1 MKKKKCIAAGA
12 LAAFLLCESL
22 FTPNLAGMG
31 AGLLQVQ
38 AAAANVA
45 LNKEATSSANETTAL
60 SADKAVDGDKE
71 SDEGRWSSGD
81 MGSNRDNPQWLVI
94 DLAAQKTD
102 VESISV
108 YFNKKAWSTEYQIQT
123 SDSNASDA
131 QWETVY
137 EMSRASADVQRNDP
151 DVFQASDLS
160 SSALK
165 RYVRFYFKKG
175 NLNGWKCISVKEI
188 EIMGTQS
195 GKTAAGVLKDIPDA
209 MTVESGEDQLSLPSD
224 SENYDISIHGSEADQ
239 ILGTDGKA
247 AALRIGDRSF
257 NVILKAVNKNNP
269 QDTAKKNVT
278 VTVKGNTDQYPE
290 LFKNVT
296 NPNPMPK
303 VLPTIQEWYGYEG
316 NFELTEQS
324 RIVVN
329 DVAGVDAEEA
339 AKEMQSDIHDIC
351 GLDLKI
357 VKGTSAGAQDIYLE
371 SQTEDIYDTGKE
383 GYLLVNGEEGIKIYS
398 SAKTGLLYGT
408 VTVEQMLYQDD
419 EHKSVPKGVI
429 RDYPLYE
436 MRGIMFDIA
445 RIPTRMP
452 FLNDYTKIMKWY
464 KLNEMQLHINDN
476 QWSQPAYSANYEDW
490 AETEASHRLQSELFP
505 SLAAQKSKFV
515 KTGDSADRYDYYYN
529 VHTGKNGEL
538 YYTKDEFRKMNEEAK
553 ARGIQVVA
561 ELDTPGHSAAYTKY
575 VHDHQEEVI
584 KSLVKYGYLN
594 RADYLGADGNVK
606 QGASFY
612 IHNPNNWELLSLDDQ
627 SSNAEV
633 KQNAIN
639 AKIFMKALFDEYL
652 GGIDGIE
659 AIFDAKNVNAGV
671 DEYWDKSGGN
681 KEAFRRYMNEM
692 YSYLHDKYDVEVE
705 MWGALQIIQG
715 STPVNN
721 NIILNMWSHSEDNP
735 TARLAEGFRLINTP
749 QTFLYN
755 TPGRYHKDMIQEN
768 NLFYNW
774 DPSIFSG
781 GVKTEK
787 GDPQVLGAKTALW
800 GDENREGITEAD
812 LNERYLRAAAMVSQK
827 TWGSDK
833 ETSFVS
839 YEQTFDAL
847 REGPGTAISYE
858 IESASDVVADYD
870 FANLSAD
877 GKTIYDAS
885 GNGYDA
891 QVTGGVKTEKD
902 GETYLKFDGNT
913 IIETPLTTLGYPY
926 TMSFDVYLDGTENN
940 TKESS
945 LFSGYDGRLQVAG
958 INGSLSLNRDYF
970 NQSFDYQIKNNEK
983 HRITIVG
990 TYQATKLYVDGVFK
1004 KILYAAASDPENS
1017 GTLGASTW
1025 TDADNNYR
1033 TTFVFPL
1040 NEIGKNFSGYLGNIK
1055 AYNKALSVE
1064 ELTAENNTTSLVDVA
1079 RNRGAYTDLGN
1090 KNYKGDEMRLYPAW
1104 KATDGD
1110 GHVKDTQ
1117 GVTTSYESRWYSSD
1131 RNDDFLMVDL
1141 GTERNISKV
1150 VIDWAAGRYATKY
1163 NIQTSLNGTNWT
1175 TVKSI
1180 TANESAWTED
1190 TFTAT
1195 KARYVRMQGVQ
1206 RKASEYGICEIK
1218 VYEAVDK
1225 TKLKNACE
1233 QAKSMLQNVKV
1244 DFENGSKSVGLWQSY
1259 RKANTVITDVLAG
1272 QEEVDMAASELKA
1285 AQMNYTQKKTEYK
1298 DNIAKEVTNAEKDLS
1313 GYTQES
1319 AQRYQ
1324 EALERAENLAKD
1336 ADVQP
1341 GELEEAWKE
1350 LKEAK
1355 TALVSKEEQKQA
1367 LRELQEILQELADV
1381 DFGKFSNQ
1389 SGNALKEAIQS
1400 AQQIAEKTDATM
1412 KELQDAKQKVE
1423 EARSKV
1429 VNITPLKTI
1438 LAEAEQKNFA
1448 DYTVG
1453 SAKRATDIV
1462 NEARAALEDATE
1474 QQVSNIKKSWDTCV
1488 SELVDIRNLRTAISN
1503 AENIDKALYT
1513 EASMEK
1519 LTQSLAEA
1527 KEVFGKEDPA
1537 RAEVDGAAESLNL
1550 AIKGLERKDSGK
1562 EPETPTPT
1570 PTPEPTPTPNPAP
1583 TPAVPS
1589 VPAKGSTFTD
1599 AKGFTYKVMK
1609 SDAKNGTVA
1618 VTGNSKKKGKLIVP
1632 ATVVKDGYTFK
1643 VTEVAAKAFQN
1654 NKKLTTL
1661 VLGANVS
1668 KIGAKS
1674 FYKNAKL
1681 KNITFKN
1688 KNAVKI
1694 GSQAFKGIKATAK
1707 VTVPKKMTAK
1717 NFNKLKK
1724 GMKSAGKKIKYKK
1737 K

>member
-22 FTPNLAGMG
+22 FTPNLTGMG

-81 MGSNRDNPQWLVI
+81 MGTNRDNPQWLVI
-94 DLAAQKTD
+94 DLAAQKTE
-102 VESISV
+102 VESINV
-108 YFNKKAWSTEYQIQT
+108 YFNKKAWSTEYEIQT

-137 EMSRASADVQRNDP
+137 TMSRASADVQRNDP
-151 DVFQASDLS
+151 DVIQASNLS

-209 MTVESGEDQLSLPSD
+209 MTVESGEDQLSIPSD

-339 AKEMQSDIHDIC
+339 AKEIQSDIHDIC
-351 GLDLKI
+351 GLDLNI

-371 SQTEDIYDTGKE
+371 SQTEDTYDTGKE

-398 SAKTGLLYGT
+398 STKTGLLYGT
-408 VTVEQMLYQDD
+408 VTVEQILYQDE

-505 SLAAQKSKFV
+505 SLATQDSKFV

-639 AKIFMKALFDEYL
+639 ARIFMKALFDEYL

-659 AIFDAKNVNAGV
+659 AVFDAKNVNAGV
-671 DEYWDKSGGN
+671 DEYWDRTDAN

-692 YSYLHDKYDVEVE
+692 YSYLHDTYGVEVE

-749 QTFLYN
+749 QTYLYN

-827 TWGSDK
+827 TWGSNK

-839 YEQTFDAL
+839 YEQTLDAL

-858 IESASDVVADYD
+858 IESASDVVVNYD

-958 INGSLSLNRDYF
+958 INGSLSLKRDYF
-970 NQSFDYQIKNNEK
+970 NQSFDYKIQANEK

-1040 NEIGKNFSGYLGNIK
+1040 NEIGKNFSGYLGNIR
-1055 AYNKALSVE
+1055 AYNKALSTE
-1064 ELTAENNTTSLVDVA
+1064 ELNAEGSTTALVDVA

-1090 KNYKGDEMRLYPAW
+1090 KTYKGDEMRLYPAW

-1190 TFTAT
+1190 TFSAT

-1225 TKLKNACE
+1225 TNLKNACE

-1350 LKEAK
+1350 LEAAKAGLRKKE
-1355 TALVSKEEQKQA
+1355 TE
-1367 LRELQEILQELADV
+1367 
-1381 DFGKFSNQ
+1381 
-1389 SGNALKEAIQS
+1389 
-1400 AQQIAEKTDATM
+1400 
-1412 KELQDAKQKVE
+1412 
-1423 EARSKV
+1423 
-1429 VNITPLKTI
+1429 TP
-1438 LAEAEQKNFA
+1438 
-1448 DYTVG
+1448 
-1453 SAKRATDIV
+1453 
-1462 NEARAALEDATE
+1462 
-1474 QQVSNIKKSWDTCV
+1474 DT
-1488 SELVDIRNLRTAISN
+1488 N
-1503 AENIDKALYT
+1503 
-1513 EASMEK
+1513 
-1519 LTQSLAEA
+1519 
-1527 KEVFGKEDPA
+1527 P
-1537 RAEVDGAAESLNL
+1537 
-1550 AIKGLERKDSGK
+1550 
-1562 EPETPTPT
+1562 TPTPT
-1570 PTPEPTPTPNPAP
+1570 PTPTPNP

-1599 AKGFTYKVMK
+1599 AKGFVYKVIK

-1618 VTGNSKKKGKLIVP
+1618 VTGNSKRKGKMIIP

-1661 VLGANVS
+1661 VLGVNVS

-1674 FYKNAKL
+1674 FYKNTKL
-1681 KNITFKN
+1681 KSITFKN

-1707 VTVPKKMTAK
+1707 VNVPKKMTAK

-1724 GMKSAGKKIKYKK
+1724 AMKSAGKKIKYRKK
-1737 K
+1737 

>member
-22 FTPNLAGMG
+22 FTPNLTGMG

-81 MGSNRDNPQWLVI
+81 MGTNRDNPQWLVI
-94 DLAAQKTD
+94 DLAAQKTE
-102 VESISV
+102 VESINV
-108 YFNKKAWSTEYQIQT
+108 YFNKKAWSTEYEIQT

-137 EMSRASADVQRNDP
+137 TMSRASADVQRNDP
-151 DVFQASDLS
+151 DVIQASNLS

-209 MTVESGEDQLSLPSD
+209 MTVESGEDQLSIPSD

-351 GLDLKI
+351 GLDLNI

-371 SQTEDIYDTGKE
+371 SQTEDTYDTGKE

-398 SAKTGLLYGT
+398 STKTGLLYGT
-408 VTVEQMLYQDD
+408 VTVEQILYQDE

-505 SLAAQKSKFV
+505 SLATQDSKFV

-639 AKIFMKALFDEYL
+639 ARIFMKALFDEYL

-659 AIFDAKNVNAGV
+659 AVFDAKNVNAGV
-671 DEYWDKSGGN
+671 DEYWDRTDAN

-692 YSYLHDKYDVEVE
+692 YSYLHDTYGVEVE

-749 QTFLYN
+749 QTYLYN

-827 TWGSDK
+827 TWGSNK

-839 YEQTFDAL
+839 YEQTLDAL

-858 IESASDVVADYD
+858 IESASDVVVNYD

-1324 EALERAENLAKD
+1324 EALKRAENLAKD

-1341 GELEEAWKE
+1341 GELEAAWKE
-1350 LKEAK
+1350 LEAAKAGLRKKE
-1355 TALVSKEEQKQA
+1355 
-1367 LRELQEILQELADV
+1367 
-1381 DFGKFSNQ
+1381 
-1389 SGNALKEAIQS
+1389 
-1400 AQQIAEKTDATM
+1400 
-1412 KELQDAKQKVE
+1412 
-1423 EARSKV
+1423 
-1429 VNITPLKTI
+1429 
-1438 LAEAEQKNFA
+1438 
-1448 DYTVG
+1448 
-1453 SAKRATDIV
+1453 
-1462 NEARAALEDATE
+1462 TE
-1474 QQVSNIKKSWDTCV
+1474 TSDT
-1488 SELVDIRNLRTAISN
+1488 N
-1503 AENIDKALYT
+1503 
-1513 EASMEK
+1513 
-1519 LTQSLAEA
+1519 
-1527 KEVFGKEDPA
+1527 P
-1537 RAEVDGAAESLNL
+1537 
-1550 AIKGLERKDSGK
+1550 
-1562 EPETPTPT
+1562 TPTPT
-1570 PTPEPTPTPNPAP
+1570 PTPNP

>member
-22 FTPNLAGMG
+22 FTPNLTGMG

-81 MGSNRDNPQWLVI
+81 MGTNRDNPQWLVI
-94 DLAAQKTD
+94 DLAAQKTE
-102 VESISV
+102 VESINV
-108 YFNKKAWSTEYQIQT
+108 YFNKKAWSTEYEIQT

-137 EMSRASADVQRNDP
+137 TMSRASADVQRNDP
-151 DVFQASDLS
+151 DVIQASNLS

-209 MTVESGEDQLSLPSD
+209 MTVESGEDQLSIPSD

-339 AKEMQSDIHDIC
+339 AKEIQSDIHDIC
-351 GLDLKI
+351 GLDLNI

-371 SQTEDIYDTGKE
+371 SQTEDTYDTGKE

-398 SAKTGLLYGT
+398 STKTGLLYGT
-408 VTVEQMLYQDD
+408 VTVEQILYQDE

-505 SLAAQKSKFV
+505 SLATQDSKFV

-639 AKIFMKALFDEYL
+639 ARIFMKALFDEYL

-659 AIFDAKNVNAGV
+659 AVFDAKNVNAGV
-671 DEYWDKSGGN
+671 DEYWDRTDAN

-692 YSYLHDKYDVEVE
+692 YSYLHDTYGVEVE

-749 QTFLYN
+749 QTYLYN

-827 TWGSDK
+827 TWGSNK

-839 YEQTFDAL
+839 YEQTLDAL

-858 IESASDVVADYD
+858 IESASDVVVNYD

-1040 NEIGKNFSGYLGNIK
+1040 NEIGKNFSGYLGNIR
-1055 AYNKALSVE
+1055 AYNKALSAE
-1064 ELTAENNTTSLVDVA
+1064 ELNAEGSTTALVDVA

-1090 KNYKGDEMRLYPAW
+1090 KTYKGDEMRLYPAW

-1110 GHVKDTQ
+1110 GHVKDTR

-1324 EALERAENLAKD
+1324 EALKRAENLAKD

-1341 GELEEAWKE
+1341 GELEAAWKE
-1350 LKEAK
+1350 LEAAKAGLRKKE
-1355 TALVSKEEQKQA
+1355 
-1367 LRELQEILQELADV
+1367 
-1381 DFGKFSNQ
+1381 
-1389 SGNALKEAIQS
+1389 
-1400 AQQIAEKTDATM
+1400 
-1412 KELQDAKQKVE
+1412 
-1423 EARSKV
+1423 
-1429 VNITPLKTI
+1429 
-1438 LAEAEQKNFA
+1438 
-1448 DYTVG
+1448 
-1453 SAKRATDIV
+1453 
-1462 NEARAALEDATE
+1462 TE
-1474 QQVSNIKKSWDTCV
+1474 TSDT
-1488 SELVDIRNLRTAISN
+1488 N
-1503 AENIDKALYT
+1503 
-1513 EASMEK
+1513 
-1519 LTQSLAEA
+1519 
-1527 KEVFGKEDPA
+1527 P
-1537 RAEVDGAAESLNL
+1537 
-1550 AIKGLERKDSGK
+1550 
-1562 EPETPTPT
+1562 TPTPT
-1570 PTPEPTPTPNPAP
+1570 PTPNP

>member
-81 MGSNRDNPQWLVI
+81 MGTNRDNPQWLVI

-151 DVFQASDLS
+151 DVIQASNLS

-278 VTVKGNTDQYPE
+278 VTVKGNTDKYPE
-290 LFKNVT
+290 LFKKVT
-296 NPNPMPK
+296 NPNLMPK

-351 GLDLKI
+351 GLDLNI

-371 SQTEDIYDTGKE
+371 SQTEDTYDTGKE

-398 SAKTGLLYGT
+398 STKTGLLYGT
-408 VTVEQMLYQDD
+408 VTVEQILYQDE

-505 SLAAQKSKFV
+505 SLATQDSKFV

-639 AKIFMKALFDEYL
+639 ARIFMKALFDEYL

-659 AIFDAKNVNAGV
+659 AVFDAKNVNAGV
-671 DEYWDKSGGN
+671 DEYWDRTDAN

-692 YSYLHDKYDVEVE
+692 YSYLHDTYGVEVE

-749 QTFLYN
+749 QTYLYN

-827 TWGSDK
+827 TWGSNK

-839 YEQTFDAL
+839 YEQTLDAL

-858 IESASDVVADYD
+858 IESASDVVVNYD

-877 GKTIYDAS
+877 GKTIYDTS

-913 IIETPLTTLGYPY
+913 VIETPLTTLGYPY
-926 TMSFDVYLDGTENN
+926 TMSFDIYMDGTENN

-970 NQSFDYQIKNNEK
+970 NQSFDYKIQANEK

-1190 TFTAT
+1190 TFSAT

-1225 TKLKNACE
+1225 TNLKNACE

-1341 GELEEAWKE
+1341 GELEAAWKE
-1350 LKEAK
+1350 LEAAKAGLRKKE
-1355 TALVSKEEQKQA
+1355 TE
-1367 LRELQEILQELADV
+1367 
-1381 DFGKFSNQ
+1381 
-1389 SGNALKEAIQS
+1389 
-1400 AQQIAEKTDATM
+1400 
-1412 KELQDAKQKVE
+1412 
-1423 EARSKV
+1423 
-1429 VNITPLKTI
+1429 TP
-1438 LAEAEQKNFA
+1438 
-1448 DYTVG
+1448 
-1453 SAKRATDIV
+1453 
-1462 NEARAALEDATE
+1462 
-1474 QQVSNIKKSWDTCV
+1474 DT
-1488 SELVDIRNLRTAISN
+1488 N
-1503 AENIDKALYT
+1503 
-1513 EASMEK
+1513 
-1519 LTQSLAEA
+1519 
-1527 KEVFGKEDPA
+1527 
-1537 RAEVDGAAESLNL
+1537 
-1550 AIKGLERKDSGK
+1550 
-1562 EPETPTPT
+1562 PTPT
-1570 PTPEPTPTPNPAP
+1570 PIPTPNP

-1599 AKGFTYKVMK
+1599 AKGFVYKVIK

-1618 VTGNSKKKGKLIVP
+1618 VTGNSKRKGKMIIP

-1661 VLGANVS
+1661 VLGVNVS

-1674 FYKNAKL
+1674 FYKNTKL
-1681 KNITFKN
+1681 KSITFKN

-1707 VTVPKKMTAK
+1707 VNVPKKMTAK

-1724 GMKSAGKKIKYKK
+1724 AMKSAGKKIKYRKK
-1737 K
+1737 

>member
-45 LNKEATSSANETTAL
+45 LNKEVTSSANETTAL

-278 VTVKGNTDQYPE
+278 VTVKGNTDKYPE
-290 LFKNVT
+290 LFKKVT
-296 NPNPMPK
+296 NPNLMPK

-351 GLDLKI
+351 GLDLNI

-371 SQTEDIYDTGKE
+371 SQTEDTYDTGKE

-408 VTVEQMLYQDD
+408 VTVEQMLYQDN

-476 QWSQPAYSANYEDW
+476 QWSQPAYSANYKDW

-505 SLAAQKSKFV
+505 SLATQDSKFV

-627 SSNAEV
+627 SSNTEV

-639 AKIFMKALFDEYL
+639 ARIFMKALFDEYL

-659 AIFDAKNVNAGV
+659 AVFDAKNVNAGV
-671 DEYWDKSGGN
+671 DEYWDRTDAN

-692 YSYLHDKYDVEVE
+692 YSYLHDTYGVEVE

-721 NIILNMWSHSEDNP
+721 NIILNMWSHLEDNP
-735 TARLAEGFRLINTP
+735 TARLAEGFRLVNVP
-749 QTFLYN
+749 QTYLYN

-827 TWGSDK
+827 TWGSNK

-839 YEQTFDAL
+839 YEQTLDAL

-858 IESASDVVADYD
+858 IESASDVVVNYD

-885 GNGYDA
+885 GNGYDG

-902 GETYLKFDGNT
+902 GETYLKFDRNT
-913 IIETPLTTLGYPY
+913 VIETPLTTLGYPY
-926 TMSFDVYLDGTENN
+926 TMSFDIYMDGTENN

-970 NQSFDYQIKNNEK
+970 NQSFDYKIQANEK

-1040 NEIGKNFSGYLGNIK
+1040 NEIGKKFSGYLGNIR
-1055 AYNKALSVE
+1055 AYNKALSAE
-1064 ELTAENNTTSLVDVA
+1064 ELNAEGSTTALVDVA

-1090 KNYKGDEMRLYPAW
+1090 KTYKGDEMRLYPAW

-1350 LKEAK
+1350 LEAAKAGLRKKE
-1355 TALVSKEEQKQA
+1355 TE
-1367 LRELQEILQELADV
+1367 
-1381 DFGKFSNQ
+1381 
-1389 SGNALKEAIQS
+1389 
-1400 AQQIAEKTDATM
+1400 
-1412 KELQDAKQKVE
+1412 
-1423 EARSKV
+1423 
-1429 VNITPLKTI
+1429 TP
-1438 LAEAEQKNFA
+1438 
-1448 DYTVG
+1448 
-1453 SAKRATDIV
+1453 
-1462 NEARAALEDATE
+1462 
-1474 QQVSNIKKSWDTCV
+1474 DT
-1488 SELVDIRNLRTAISN
+1488 N
-1503 AENIDKALYT
+1503 
-1513 EASMEK
+1513 
-1519 LTQSLAEA
+1519 
-1527 KEVFGKEDPA
+1527 P
-1537 RAEVDGAAESLNL
+1537 
-1550 AIKGLERKDSGK
+1550 
-1562 EPETPTPT
+1562 TPTPT
-1570 PTPEPTPTPNPAP
+1570 PTPNP

-1599 AKGFTYKVMK
+1599 AKGFVYKVIK

>member
-45 LNKEATSSANETTAL
+45 LNKEVTSSANETTAL

-81 MGSNRDNPQWLVI
+81 MGTNRDNPQWLVI

-278 VTVKGNTDQYPE
+278 VTVKGNTDKYPE
-290 LFKNVT
+290 LFKKVT
-296 NPNPMPK
+296 NPNLMPK

-351 GLDLKI
+351 GLDLNI

-371 SQTEDIYDTGKE
+371 SQTEDTYDTGKE

-398 SAKTGLLYGT
+398 STKTGLLYGT
-408 VTVEQMLYQDD
+408 VTVEQILYQDE

-505 SLAAQKSKFV
+505 SLATQDSKFV

-594 RADYLGADGNVK
+594 AADYLDASGNVK
-606 QGASFY
+606 QGVSFY

-721 NIILNMWSHSEDNP
+721 NIILNMWSDSEDNP

-827 TWGSDK
+827 TWGSNK

-839 YEQTFDAL
+839 YEQTLDAL

-858 IESASDVVADYD
+858 IESASDVVVNYD

-990 TYQATKLYVDGVFK
+990 TYQTTKLYVDGVFK

-1033 TTFVFPL
+1033 TTFVFSL

-1225 TKLKNACE
+1225 TNLKNACE

-1341 GELEEAWKE
+1341 GELEAAWKE
-1350 LKEAK
+1350 LEAAKAGLRKKE
-1355 TALVSKEEQKQA
+1355 TE
-1367 LRELQEILQELADV
+1367 
-1381 DFGKFSNQ
+1381 
-1389 SGNALKEAIQS
+1389 
-1400 AQQIAEKTDATM
+1400 
-1412 KELQDAKQKVE
+1412 
-1423 EARSKV
+1423 
-1429 VNITPLKTI
+1429 TP
-1438 LAEAEQKNFA
+1438 
-1448 DYTVG
+1448 
-1453 SAKRATDIV
+1453 
-1462 NEARAALEDATE
+1462 
-1474 QQVSNIKKSWDTCV
+1474 DT
-1488 SELVDIRNLRTAISN
+1488 N
-1503 AENIDKALYT
+1503 
-1513 EASMEK
+1513 
-1519 LTQSLAEA
+1519 
-1527 KEVFGKEDPA
+1527 
-1537 RAEVDGAAESLNL
+1537 
-1550 AIKGLERKDSGK
+1550 
-1562 EPETPTPT
+1562 PTPT
-1570 PTPEPTPTPNPAP
+1570 PIPTPNP

-1589 VPAKGSTFTD
+1589 VPEKGSTFTD
-1599 AKGFTYKVMK
+1599 AKGFVYKVIK

-1618 VTGNSKKKGKLIVP
+1618 VTGNSKRKGKMIIP

-1661 VLGANVS
+1661 VLGVNVS

-1674 FYKNAKL
+1674 FYKNTKL
-1681 KNITFKN
+1681 KSITFKN

-1707 VTVPKKMTAK
+1707 VNVPKKMTAK

-1724 GMKSAGKKIKYKK
+1724 AMKSAGKKIKYRKK
-1737 K
+1737 

>member
-22 FTPNLAGMG
+22 FTPNLTGMG

-81 MGSNRDNPQWLVI
+81 MGTNRDNPQWLVI
-94 DLAAQKTD
+94 DLAAQKTE
-102 VESISV
+102 VESINV
-108 YFNKKAWSTEYQIQT
+108 YFNKKAWSTEYEIQT

-137 EMSRASADVQRNDP
+137 TMSRASADVQRNDP
-151 DVFQASDLS
+151 DVIQASNLS

-351 GLDLKI
+351 GLDLNI

-371 SQTEDIYDTGKE
+371 SQTEDTYDTGKE

-398 SAKTGLLYGT
+398 STKTGLLYGT
-408 VTVEQMLYQDD
+408 VTVEQILYQDE

-505 SLAAQKSKFV
+505 SLATQDSKFV

-639 AKIFMKALFDEYL
+639 ARIFMKALFDEYL

-659 AIFDAKNVNAGV
+659 AVFDAKNVNAGV
-671 DEYWDKSGGN
+671 DEYWDRTDAN

-692 YSYLHDKYDVEVE
+692 YSYLHDTYGVEVE

-749 QTFLYN
+749 QTYLYN

-827 TWGSDK
+827 TWGSNK

-839 YEQTFDAL
+839 YEQTLDAL

-858 IESASDVVADYD
+858 IESASDVVVNYD

-1040 NEIGKNFSGYLGNIK
+1040 NEIGKNFSGYLGNIR
-1055 AYNKALSVE
+1055 AYNKALSAE
-1064 ELTAENNTTSLVDVA
+1064 ELNAEGSTTALVDVA

-1090 KNYKGDEMRLYPAW
+1090 KTYKGDEMRLYPAW

-1110 GHVKDTQ
+1110 GHVKDTR

-1324 EALERAENLAKD
+1324 EALKRAENLAKD

-1341 GELEEAWKE
+1341 GELEAAWKE
-1350 LKEAK
+1350 LEAAKAGLRKKE
-1355 TALVSKEEQKQA
+1355 
-1367 LRELQEILQELADV
+1367 
-1381 DFGKFSNQ
+1381 
-1389 SGNALKEAIQS
+1389 
-1400 AQQIAEKTDATM
+1400 
-1412 KELQDAKQKVE
+1412 
-1423 EARSKV
+1423 
-1429 VNITPLKTI
+1429 
-1438 LAEAEQKNFA
+1438 
-1448 DYTVG
+1448 
-1453 SAKRATDIV
+1453 
-1462 NEARAALEDATE
+1462 TE
-1474 QQVSNIKKSWDTCV
+1474 TSDT
-1488 SELVDIRNLRTAISN
+1488 N
-1503 AENIDKALYT
+1503 
-1513 EASMEK
+1513 
-1519 LTQSLAEA
+1519 
-1527 KEVFGKEDPA
+1527 P
-1537 RAEVDGAAESLNL
+1537 
-1550 AIKGLERKDSGK
+1550 
-1562 EPETPTPT
+1562 TPTPT
-1570 PTPEPTPTPNPAP
+1570 PTPNP

>member
-22 FTPNLAGMG
+22 FTPNLTGMG

-81 MGSNRDNPQWLVI
+81 MGTNRDNPQWLVI
-94 DLAAQKTD
+94 DLAAQKTE
-102 VESISV
+102 VESINV
-108 YFNKKAWSTEYQIQT
+108 YFNKKAWSTEYEIQT

-137 EMSRASADVQRNDP
+137 TMSRASADVQRNDP
-151 DVFQASDLS
+151 DVIQASNLS

-351 GLDLKI
+351 GLDLNI

-371 SQTEDIYDTGKE
+371 SQTEDTYDTGKE

-398 SAKTGLLYGT
+398 STKTGLLYGT
-408 VTVEQMLYQDD
+408 VTVEQILYQDE

-505 SLAAQKSKFV
+505 SLATQDSKFV

-639 AKIFMKALFDEYL
+639 ARIFMKALFDEYL

-659 AIFDAKNVNAGV
+659 AVFDAKNVNAGV
-671 DEYWDKSGGN
+671 DEYWDRTDAN

-692 YSYLHDKYDVEVE
+692 YSYLHDTYGVEVE

-749 QTFLYN
+749 QTYLYN

-827 TWGSDK
+827 TWGSNK

-839 YEQTFDAL
+839 YEQTLDAL

-858 IESASDVVADYD
+858 IESASDVVVNYD

-1040 NEIGKNFSGYLGNIK
+1040 NEIGKNFSGYLGNIR
-1055 AYNKALSVE
+1055 AYNKALSAE
-1064 ELTAENNTTSLVDVA
+1064 ELNAEGSTTALVDVA

-1090 KNYKGDEMRLYPAW
+1090 KTYKGDEMRLYPAW

-1110 GHVKDTQ
+1110 GHVKDTR

-1324 EALERAENLAKD
+1324 EALKRAENLAKD

-1341 GELEEAWKE
+1341 GELEAAWKE
-1350 LKEAK
+1350 LEAAKAGLRKKE
-1355 TALVSKEEQKQA
+1355 
-1367 LRELQEILQELADV
+1367 
-1381 DFGKFSNQ
+1381 
-1389 SGNALKEAIQS
+1389 
-1400 AQQIAEKTDATM
+1400 
-1412 KELQDAKQKVE
+1412 
-1423 EARSKV
+1423 
-1429 VNITPLKTI
+1429 
-1438 LAEAEQKNFA
+1438 
-1448 DYTVG
+1448 
-1453 SAKRATDIV
+1453 
-1462 NEARAALEDATE
+1462 TE
-1474 QQVSNIKKSWDTCV
+1474 TSDT
-1488 SELVDIRNLRTAISN
+1488 N
-1503 AENIDKALYT
+1503 
-1513 EASMEK
+1513 
-1519 LTQSLAEA
+1519 
-1527 KEVFGKEDPA
+1527 P
-1537 RAEVDGAAESLNL
+1537 
-1550 AIKGLERKDSGK
+1550 
-1562 EPETPTPT
+1562 TPTPT
-1570 PTPEPTPTPNPAP
+1570 PTPNP

-1707 VTVPKKMTAK
+1707 VTVPKTMTAK

>member
-45 LNKEATSSANETTAL
+45 LNKDATSSANETTAL

-351 GLDLKI
+351 GLDLNI

-371 SQTEDIYDTGKE
+371 SQTEDTYDTGKE

-398 SAKTGLLYGT
+398 STKTGLLYGT
-408 VTVEQMLYQDD
+408 VTVEQILYQDE

-505 SLAAQKSKFV
+505 SLATQDSKFV

-594 RADYLGADGNVK
+594 AADYLDASGNVK
-606 QGASFY
+606 QGVSFY

-885 GNGYDA
+885 GNGYDG

-913 IIETPLTTLGYPY
+913 VIETPLTTLGYPY
-926 TMSFDVYLDGTENN
+926 TMSFDIYMDGTENN

-970 NQSFDYQIKNNEK
+970 NQSFDYKIQANEK

-990 TYQATKLYVDGVFK
+990 TYQTTKLYVDGVFK
-1004 KILYAAASDPENS
+1004 KILYASASDPENS

-1040 NEIGKNFSGYLGNIK
+1040 NEIGKNFSGYLGNIR
-1055 AYNKALSVE
+1055 AYNKALSAE
-1064 ELTAENNTTSLVDVA
+1064 ELNAEGSTTALVDVA

-1090 KNYKGDEMRLYPAW
+1090 KTYKGDEMRLYPAW

-1110 GHVKDTQ
+1110 GHVKDTR
-1117 GVTTSYESRWYSSD
+1117 GVTTAYESRWYSSD

-1195 KARYVRMQGVQ
+1195 KACYVRMQGVQ

-1298 DNIAKEVTNAEKDLS
+1298 DNIEKEATNAEKDLS
-1313 GYTQES
+1313 GYTRES

-1324 EALERAENLAKD
+1324 EALKRAENLAKD

-1341 GELEEAWKE
+1341 GELEAAWKE
-1350 LKEAK
+1350 LEAAKAGLRKKE
-1355 TALVSKEEQKQA
+1355 TE
-1367 LRELQEILQELADV
+1367 
-1381 DFGKFSNQ
+1381 
-1389 SGNALKEAIQS
+1389 
-1400 AQQIAEKTDATM
+1400 
-1412 KELQDAKQKVE
+1412 
-1423 EARSKV
+1423 
-1429 VNITPLKTI
+1429 TP
-1438 LAEAEQKNFA
+1438 
-1448 DYTVG
+1448 
-1453 SAKRATDIV
+1453 
-1462 NEARAALEDATE
+1462 
-1474 QQVSNIKKSWDTCV
+1474 DT
-1488 SELVDIRNLRTAISN
+1488 N
-1503 AENIDKALYT
+1503 
-1513 EASMEK
+1513 
-1519 LTQSLAEA
+1519 
-1527 KEVFGKEDPA
+1527 P
-1537 RAEVDGAAESLNL
+1537 
-1550 AIKGLERKDSGK
+1550 
-1562 EPETPTPT
+1562 TPTPT
-1570 PTPEPTPTPNPAP
+1570 PTPNP

-1599 AKGFTYKVMK
+1599 AKGFVYKVIK
-1609 SDAKNGTVA
+1609 SDAKNGTVV
-1618 VTGNSKKKGKLIVP
+1618 VTGNSKRKGKMIIP

>member
-22 FTPNLAGMG
+22 FTPNLTGMG

-81 MGSNRDNPQWLVI
+81 MGTNRDNPQWLVI
-94 DLAAQKTD
+94 DLAAQKTE
-102 VESISV
+102 VESINV
-108 YFNKKAWSTEYQIQT
+108 YFNKKAWSTEYEIQT

-137 EMSRASADVQRNDP
+137 TMSRASADVQRNDP
-151 DVFQASDLS
+151 DVIQASNLS

-351 GLDLKI
+351 GLDLNI

-371 SQTEDIYDTGKE
+371 SQTEDTYDTGKE

-398 SAKTGLLYGT
+398 STKTGLLYGT
-408 VTVEQMLYQDD
+408 VTVEQILYQDE

-505 SLAAQKSKFV
+505 SLATQDSKFV

-639 AKIFMKALFDEYL
+639 ARIFMKALFDEYL

-659 AIFDAKNVNAGV
+659 AVFDAKNVNAGV
-671 DEYWDKSGGN
+671 DEYWDRTDAN

-692 YSYLHDKYDVEVE
+692 YSYLHDTYGVEVE

-749 QTFLYN
+749 QTYLYN

-827 TWGSDK
+827 TWGSNK

-839 YEQTFDAL
+839 YEQTLDAL

-858 IESASDVVADYD
+858 IESASDVVVNYD

-1004 KILYAAASDPENS
+1004 KIIYAAASDPENS

-1040 NEIGKNFSGYLGNIK
+1040 NEIGKNFSGYLGNIR
-1055 AYNKALSVE
+1055 AYNKALSAE
-1064 ELTAENNTTSLVDVA
+1064 ELNAEGSTTALVDVA

-1090 KNYKGDEMRLYPAW
+1090 KTYKGDEMRLYPAW

-1110 GHVKDTQ
+1110 GHVKDTR

-1324 EALERAENLAKD
+1324 EALKRAENLAKD

-1341 GELEEAWKE
+1341 GELEAAWKE
-1350 LKEAK
+1350 LEAAKAGLRKKE
-1355 TALVSKEEQKQA
+1355 
-1367 LRELQEILQELADV
+1367 
-1381 DFGKFSNQ
+1381 
-1389 SGNALKEAIQS
+1389 
-1400 AQQIAEKTDATM
+1400 
-1412 KELQDAKQKVE
+1412 
-1423 EARSKV
+1423 
-1429 VNITPLKTI
+1429 
-1438 LAEAEQKNFA
+1438 
-1448 DYTVG
+1448 
-1453 SAKRATDIV
+1453 
-1462 NEARAALEDATE
+1462 TE
-1474 QQVSNIKKSWDTCV
+1474 TSDT
-1488 SELVDIRNLRTAISN
+1488 N
-1503 AENIDKALYT
+1503 
-1513 EASMEK
+1513 
-1519 LTQSLAEA
+1519 
-1527 KEVFGKEDPA
+1527 P
-1537 RAEVDGAAESLNL
+1537 
-1550 AIKGLERKDSGK
+1550 
-1562 EPETPTPT
+1562 TPTPT
-1570 PTPEPTPTPNPAP
+1570 PTPNP

>member
-22 FTPNLAGMG
+22 FTPNLTGMG

-81 MGSNRDNPQWLVI
+81 MGTNRDNPQWLVI
-94 DLAAQKTD
+94 DLAAQKTE
-102 VESISV
+102 VESINV
-108 YFNKKAWSTEYQIQT
+108 YFNKKAWSTEYEIQT

-137 EMSRASADVQRNDP
+137 TMSRASADVQRNDP
-151 DVFQASDLS
+151 DVIQASNLS

-351 GLDLKI
+351 GLDLNI

-371 SQTEDIYDTGKE
+371 SQTEDTYDTGKE

-398 SAKTGLLYGT
+398 STKTGLLYGT
-408 VTVEQMLYQDD
+408 VTVEQILYQDE

-505 SLAAQKSKFV
+505 SLATQDSKFV

-749 QTFLYN
+749 QTYLYN

-827 TWGSDK
+827 TWGSNK

-839 YEQTFDAL
+839 YEQTLDAL
-847 REGPGTAISYE
+847 REGPGTAISHE
-858 IESASDVVADYD
+858 IESASDVVVNYD

-1055 AYNKALSVE
+1055 VYNKALSVE

-1350 LKEAK
+1350 LEAAKAGLRKKE
-1355 TALVSKEEQKQA
+1355 TE
-1367 LRELQEILQELADV
+1367 
-1381 DFGKFSNQ
+1381 
-1389 SGNALKEAIQS
+1389 
-1400 AQQIAEKTDATM
+1400 
-1412 KELQDAKQKVE
+1412 
-1423 EARSKV
+1423 
-1429 VNITPLKTI
+1429 TP
-1438 LAEAEQKNFA
+1438 
-1448 DYTVG
+1448 
-1453 SAKRATDIV
+1453 
-1462 NEARAALEDATE
+1462 
-1474 QQVSNIKKSWDTCV
+1474 DT
-1488 SELVDIRNLRTAISN
+1488 N
-1503 AENIDKALYT
+1503 
-1513 EASMEK
+1513 
-1519 LTQSLAEA
+1519 
-1527 KEVFGKEDPA
+1527 
-1537 RAEVDGAAESLNL
+1537 
-1550 AIKGLERKDSGK
+1550 
-1562 EPETPTPT
+1562 PTPT
-1570 PTPEPTPTPNPAP
+1570 PIPTPNP

-1599 AKGFTYKVMK
+1599 AKGFVYKVIK

-1618 VTGNSKKKGKLIVP
+1618 VTGNSKRKGKMIIP

-1661 VLGANVS
+1661 VLGVNVS

-1674 FYKNAKL
+1674 FYKNTKL
-1681 KNITFKN
+1681 KSITFKN

-1707 VTVPKKMTAK
+1707 VNVPKKMTAK

-1724 GMKSAGKKIKYKK
+1724 AMKSAGKKIKYRKK
-1737 K
+1737 

>member
-22 FTPNLAGMG
+22 FTPNLTGMG
-31 AGLLQVQ
+31 AGFLQVQ

-351 GLDLKI
+351 GLDLNI

-371 SQTEDIYDTGKE
+371 SQTEDTYDTGKE

-398 SAKTGLLYGT
+398 STKTGLLYGT
-408 VTVEQMLYQDD
+408 VTVEQILYQDE

-505 SLAAQKSKFV
+505 SLATQDSKFV

-584 KSLVKYGYLN
+584 KSLVKYGYMN

-639 AKIFMKALFDEYL
+639 ARIFMKALFDEYL

-659 AIFDAKNVNAGV
+659 AVFDAKNVNAGV
-671 DEYWDKSGGN
+671 DEYWDRTDAN

-692 YSYLHDKYDVEVE
+692 YSYLHDTYGVEVE
-705 MWGALQIIQG
+705 MWGALQVLQG
-715 STPVNN
+715 STTVNN
-721 NIILNMWSHSEDNP
+721 NIILNMWSYSEDSP
-735 TARLAEGFRLINTP
+735 TARLAEGFRLVNVP
-749 QTFLYN
+749 QTYLYN

-827 TWGSDK
+827 TWGSNK

-839 YEQTFDAL
+839 YEQTLDAL

-858 IESASDVVADYD
+858 IESASDVVVNYD

-990 TYQATKLYVDGVFK
+990 TYQTTKLYVDGVFK
-1004 KILYAAASDPENS
+1004 KILYAAASDPENN
-1017 GTLGASTW
+1017 GALNASTW

-1033 TTFVFPL
+1033 STFVFPL

-1090 KNYKGDEMRLYPAW
+1090 KTYKGDEMRLYPAW

-1117 GVTTSYESRWYSSD
+1117 GVTTSYESRWYSSN

-1324 EALERAENLAKD
+1324 GALERAENLAKD

-1341 GELEEAWKE
+1341 GELEAAWKE
-1350 LKEAK
+1350 LEAAKAGLRKKE
-1355 TALVSKEEQKQA
+1355 TE
-1367 LRELQEILQELADV
+1367 
-1381 DFGKFSNQ
+1381 
-1389 SGNALKEAIQS
+1389 
-1400 AQQIAEKTDATM
+1400 
-1412 KELQDAKQKVE
+1412 
-1423 EARSKV
+1423 
-1429 VNITPLKTI
+1429 TP
-1438 LAEAEQKNFA
+1438 
-1448 DYTVG
+1448 
-1453 SAKRATDIV
+1453 
-1462 NEARAALEDATE
+1462 
-1474 QQVSNIKKSWDTCV
+1474 DT
-1488 SELVDIRNLRTAISN
+1488 N
-1503 AENIDKALYT
+1503 
-1513 EASMEK
+1513 
-1519 LTQSLAEA
+1519 
-1527 KEVFGKEDPA
+1527 P
-1537 RAEVDGAAESLNL
+1537 
-1550 AIKGLERKDSGK
+1550 
-1562 EPETPTPT
+1562 TPTPT
-1570 PTPEPTPTPNPAP
+1570 PTPNP

-1599 AKGFTYKVMK
+1599 AKGFVYKVIK

-1618 VTGNSKKKGKLIVP
+1618 VTGNSKRKGKMIIP

-1661 VLGANVS
+1661 VLGVNVS

-1674 FYKNAKL
+1674 FYKNTKL
-1681 KNITFKN
+1681 KSITFKN

-1694 GSQAFKGIKATAK
+1694 GTQAFKGIKATAK